1 MGRRRRGHC
10 VVVDVRAESLANRV
24 IHYGKATVGS
34 VAAGSST
41 VSRSESTADNV
52 GVFVIP

>member
-1 MGRRRRGHC
+1 M
-10 VVVDVRAESLANRV
+10 VVDVRAESLANRV

-41 VSRSESTADNV
+41 VSRSESTADNA